1 VGAAGDAMAGRVCAI
16 TGASSGLG
24 YETALALA
32 RQGATVAL
40 LCRSVERG
48 TVARERIAAA
58 TGHEDLHVVHCDMA
72 NLDTVHAAA
81 GELLARFD
89 ALHVLV
95 NNAGLMLMQRRITVD
110 GLEETFQVN
119 HLGAFL
125 LTDRLRERLVASA
138 PARVVTVSSFGHRG
152 TAIDFRDLQSE
163 RFYEGFAAYC
173 RSKLANVMFTY
184 ELARRLEGT
193 GVTANTLHPGFART
207 GFGRGSGAVMRVLL
221 MLAQTPPLGV
231 SARRGAR
238 TQVWLA
244 GAAAAEGVSGRY
256 FHGQRA
262 RRSSRISYD
271 QAAQRRLWE
280 ASEALLSRS
289 GDAPGSDV

>member
-1 VGAAGDAMAGRVCAI
+1 MADRDEMTGRVCAI

-32 RQGATVAL
+32 GMGATVAL
-40 LCRSVERG
+40 LCRSTERG
-48 TVARERIAAA
+48 EAARQRIVAA
-58 TGHEDLHVVHCDMA
+58 TANPDVHVVACDLA
-72 NLDTVHAAA
+72 NLDTVRAAA
-81 GELLARFD
+81 GELQTRFD

-95 NNAGLMLMQRRITVD
+95 HNAGLMIMQRRITVD
-110 GLEETFQVN
+110 GIEETFQVN

-125 LTDRLRERLVASA
+125 LTALLRERLVDSA

-152 TAIDFRDLQSE
+152 TALDFEDLQSE
-163 RFYEGFAAYC
+163 RCYDGFGVYC
-173 RSKLANVMFTY
+173 RSKLANVLFTY
-184 ELARRLEGT
+184 ELARRLQGT
-193 GVTANTLHPGFART
+193 GVTANTLHPGFVRT
-207 GFGRGSGAVMRVLL
+207 GFGHGSGTVMRVLVAL
-221 MLAQTPPLGV
+221 SQLPPLGV

-244 GAAAAEGVSGRY
+244 SAPQIEAVTGRY
-256 FHGQRA
+256 FHGHRA

-271 QAAQRRLWE
+271 LTAQRRLWE

-289 GDAPGSDV
+289 GDALGSDL

>member
-1 VGAAGDAMAGRVCAI
+1 MGGGHEMAGRVCAI

-32 RQGATVAL
+32 RKGATVVL

-48 TVARERIAAA
+48 AAACERIAAA
-58 TGHEDLHVVHCDMA
+58 TGNDDLHVIACDLA

-89 ALHVLV
+89 TLHVLV

-119 HLGAFL
+119 HLGGFL
-125 LTDRLRERLVASA
+125 LTDLLRDRLVASA

-152 TAIDFRDLQSE
+152 TGMDFDDLQSE
-163 RFYEGFAAYC
+163 RFYDGFAVYC

-184 ELARRLEGT
+184 ELARRLDGT
-193 GVTANTLHPGFART
+193 GVTANTLHPGFVRT
-207 GFGRGSGAVMRVLL
+207 GFGHGSGAVMRVLL
-221 MLAQTPPLGV
+221 TLSQVPPLGV

-244 GAAAAEGVSGRY
+244 SAPAVEDVSGRY
-256 FHGQRA
+256 FHGHRA

-271 QAAQRRLWE
+271 EAAQRRLWE
-280 ASEALLSRS
+280 ASEALLARS
-289 GDAPGSDV
+289 GDATVGSR

>member
-1 VGAAGDAMAGRVCAI
+1 MTGRVCAI

-32 RQGATVAL
+32 GMGATVAL
-40 LCRSVERG
+40 LCRSTERG
-48 TVARERIAAA
+48 EAARQRIVAA
-58 TGHEDLHVVHCDMA
+58 TGNPDVHVVACDLA
-72 NLDTVHAAA
+72 NLDTVRAAA
-81 GELLARFD
+81 GELRDRFD

-95 NNAGLMLMQRRITVD
+95 NNAGLMIMQRRITVD
-110 GLEETFQVN
+110 GLEETLQVN

-125 LTDRLRERLVASA
+125 LTALLRERLADSA

-152 TAIDFRDLQSE
+152 TALDFEDLQSE
-163 RFYEGFAAYC
+163 RFYDGFGVYC
-173 RSKLANVMFTY
+173 RSKLANVLFTY

-193 GVTANTLHPGFART
+193 GVTANTLHPGFVRT
-207 GFGRGSGAVMRVLL
+207 GFGHGSGTVMRLL
-221 MLAQTPPLGV
+221 VTLSQVPPLGV

-244 GAAAAEGVSGRY
+244 SAPQVEAVTGRY
-256 FHGQRA
+256 FHGHRA
-262 RRSSRISYD
+262 RRSSRTSYD
-271 QAAQRRLWE
+271 RAAQRRLWE

-289 GDAPGSDV
+289 GDAPGSGR

>member
-1 VGAAGDAMAGRVCAI
+1 MGSRDAMAGRVCAI

-32 RQGATVAL
+32 RLGATVAL

-48 TVARERIAAA
+48 AVARAKIAAA
-58 TGHEDLHVVHCDMA
+58 TGHDDVHVVHCDLA
-72 NLDTVHAAA
+72 NLDTVRAAA
-81 GELLARFD
+81 AELLTRFD

-119 HLGAFL
+119 YLGAFL
-125 LTDRLRERLVASA
+125 LTDLLRERLVASA

-152 TAIDFRDLQSE
+152 TAIDFGDLQSQ

-184 ELARRLEGT
+184 ALARRLEGT
-193 GVTANTLHPGFART
+193 GVTANTLHPGFVRT
-207 GFGRGSGAVMRVLL
+207 GFGRGNGAMMRVLVTL
-221 MLAQTPPLGV
+221 SQVPPLGV

-244 GAAAAEGVSGRY
+244 SAPNVEATSGRY
-256 FHGQRA
+256 FHGHRA

-271 QAAQRRLWE
+271 EAAQRRLWD
-280 ASEALLSRS
+280 ASELLLSRS
-289 GDAPGSDV
+289 GDAPGSDL

>member
-1 VGAAGDAMAGRVCAI
+1 MAGRVCAI

-32 RQGATVAL
+32 RMGATVAL
-40 LCRSVERG
+40 LCRSVDRG
-48 TVARERIAAA
+48 AAARERMAAA
-58 TGHEDLHVVHCDMA
+58 SGNDDLHVIACDLA

-81 GELLARFD
+81 GELLERFD

-125 LTDRLRERLVASA
+125 LTDLLRDRLVASA
-138 PARVVTVSSFGHRG
+138 PARVVTVSSVGHRG
-152 TAIDFRDLQSE
+152 AAIDFDDLQSE
-163 RFYEGFAAYC
+163 RFYEGFAVYC
-173 RSKLANVMFTY
+173 RSKLANVLFTY

-193 GVTANTLHPGFART
+193 GVTANTLHPGFVRT
-207 GFGRGSGAVMRVLL
+207 GFGHGSGAVMRMWLTL
-221 MLAQTPPLGV
+221 SQIPPIGV

-244 GAAAAEGVSGRY
+244 SAPAAEGVSGRY
-256 FHGQRA
+256 FHGRRA
-262 RRSSRISYD
+262 RRSSRASYD

-280 ASEALLSRS
+280 ASRSLLRR
-289 GDAPGSDV
+289 A